1 MKDLLLNAFED
12 FITGN
17 GIWILIGCLAF
28 ALVVSIIFLC
38 LNIKKEKK
46 MQENNKQELIAKLA
60 EQYIAEATKEEN
72 KEKPAAKK
80 AAAKKP
86 AEAKE
91 PAKKPA
97 AKKAPAKKEPAK
109 EEVKAP
115 AKEEG
120 AEGGDYDISFD
131 AEAKQWV
138 VKRTNLSRAA
148 KRTKTKQEAIDYAK
162 PLADKNGVKLIVHT
176 KDEK

>member
-28 ALVVSIIFLC
+28 ALIVSIIFLC

-46 MQENNKQELIAKLA
+46 LQENNKQELIAKLA
-60 EQYIAEATKEEN
+60 EQYIAEETKE
-72 KEKPAAKK
+72 PSKK
-80 AAAKKP
+80 SGAKKP
-86 AEAKE
+86 AEKKE

-97 AKKAPAKKEPAK
+97 AKKPAAKKEPAK
-109 EEVKAP
+109 EEVK
-115 AKEEG
+115 EE

>member
-28 ALVVSIIFLC
+28 ALIVSIIFLC

-46 MQENNKQELIAKLA
+46 LQENNKQELIAKLA
-60 EQYIAEATKEEN
+60 EQYIAEETKE
-72 KEKPAAKK
+72 PAKK
-80 AAAKKP
+80 SAAKKP
-86 AEAKE
+86 AEKKE

-97 AKKAPAKKEPAK
+97 AKKPAAKKEPAK
-109 EEVKAP
+109 EEVK
-115 AKEEG
+115 EE

>member
-1 MKDLLLNAFED
+1 MSMKDLLLNAFED

-28 ALVVSIIFLC
+28 ALIVSIIFLC

-46 MQENNKQELIAKLA
+46 LQENNKQELIAKLA
-60 EQYIAEATKEEN
+60 EQYIAEATKE
-72 KEKPAAKK
+72 P
-80 AAAKKP
+80 
-86 AEAKE
+86 AKE
-91 PAKKPA
+91 PAKKPVEKKEP
-97 AKKAPAKKEPAK
+97 AKKPVAKKPAAKKEPAN
-109 EEVKAP
+109 EEVK
-115 AKEEG
+115 EE

>member
-28 ALVVSIIFLC
+28 ALIVSIIFLC

-46 MQENNKQELIAKLA
+46 LQENNKQELIAKLA
-60 EQYIAEATKEEN
+60 EQYIAEATKE
-72 KEKPAAKK
+72 P
-80 AAAKKP
+80 
-86 AEAKE
+86 AKE
-91 PAKKPA
+91 PAKKPVEKKEP
-97 AKKAPAKKEPAK
+97 AKKPVAKKPAAKKEPAN
-109 EEVKAP
+109 EEVK
-115 AKEEG
+115 EE

>member
-28 ALVVSIIFLC
+28 ALIVSIIFLC

-46 MQENNKQELIAKLA
+46 LQENNKQELIAKLA
-60 EQYIAEATKEEN
+60 EQYIAEATKE
-72 KEKPAAKK
+72 P
-80 AAAKKP
+80 
-86 AEAKE
+86 AKE
-91 PAKKPA
+91 PAKKPVEKKEP
-97 AKKAPAKKEPAK
+97 AKKPVAKKPAAKKEPAN
-109 EEVKAP
+109 EEVK
-115 AKEEG
+115 EE

-176 KDEK
+176 KDEKYSHLFYFQN